1 MLLVI
6 CCLFLQLNCLGQSNY
21 ASLSGTIFDP
31 HRQAIP
37 GASIQLT
44 SVSTHALRKVTS
56 NEQGIYQITG
66 LLPEEY
72 KLNVQASGFSAVTQT
87 VHLEV
92 GQQTTCDVT
101 LQLTSLT
108 GTVNIQSESMN
119 VLRTTDASVGEVV
132 ERTSIRNLP
141 LNGRMLIDLVL
152 TVPGAHESHGAQA
165 GDMSPFYWRPSQRS
179 VVSIGGNRSN
189 ANYF

>member
-1 MLLVI
+1 MGLRSAMAEAGPSGNAILSEEYSMILRSVSRAMFLAG
-6 CCLFLQLNCLGQSNY
+6 CCLMIQINCLGQSNY

-31 HRQAIP
+31 QRQAIP
-37 GASIQLT
+37 NASIQLT
-44 SVSTHALRKVTS
+44 STSTHAARQVTS
-56 NEQGIYQITG
+56 NEQGIYQISA

-72 KLNVQASGFSAVTQT
+72 KLSVQASGFSASTQT

-92 GQQTTCDVT
+92 GQRTTCDVT

-132 ERTSIRNLP
+132 ER
-141 LNGRMLIDLVL
+141 
-152 TVPGAHESHGAQA
+152 A
-165 GDMSPFYWRPSQRS
+165 
-179 VVSIGGNRSN
+179 
-189 ANYF
+189 